1 MIVIRLQSFTKS
13 LEKYK
18 AFTHR
23 IKSLEF
29 SIFKIVITKQT
40 K

>member
-1 MIVIRLQSFTKS
+1 MIVIWLQSSTKS
-13 LEKYK
+13 LEKHK

-29 SIFKIVITKQT
+29 SIFKMVVTKQT